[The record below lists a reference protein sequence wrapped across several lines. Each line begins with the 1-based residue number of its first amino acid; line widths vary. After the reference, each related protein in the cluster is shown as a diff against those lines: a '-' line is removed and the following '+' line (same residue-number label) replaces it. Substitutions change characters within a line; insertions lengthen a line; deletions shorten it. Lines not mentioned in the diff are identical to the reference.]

1 MYEKDNNVLDIEE
14 FAYYGEFE
22 LVAQTLLKWSKAKK
36 DHKELD
42 TVVNAFSRIGIY
54 VKNMQQRQRSY
65 DIQLSRFRA
74 AKNNAVL
81 RARRVEEE
89 NEKLLKEIKQWKKIT
104 L

>member
-22 LVAQTLLKWSKAKK
+22 LVANTLLKWSKAKS

-42 TVVNAFSRIGIY
+42 NVVAAFSRIGIY
-54 VKNMQQRQRSY
+54 VKNMQERQRQY

-74 AKNNAVL
+74 DKL
-81 RARRVEEE
+81 RAVERARKVEDE
-89 NEKLLKEIKQWKKIT
+89 NANLLKDLKECRKLI
-104 L
+104 